1 MSNPFI
7 VNNNGLISN
16 HDTDTITEAESSNN
30 AKNNGTKKTSFEI
43 SDYVDYELS
52 TRDIDDDDLQDLVTK
67 KKNISK
73 NKNENNNP
81 DDYLRLKHY
90 ISIISETVNYH
101 LQYVCYFFPILS
113 SIITISIGSIC
124 LWLFFGCIINPI
136 EEYGVIDE
144 FYNISSRLDLQMT
157 LIKHYCL
164 GGDSEDNICICD
176 DPLIPMSRNEHN
188 SWIVAYHDNLK
199 KLKLY
204 SNEVLSVGNTNIKV
218 ESSLSIIPKQQPDIV
233 FLGESVSKYI
243 YKQKNVYTKT
253 YFVVKKM
260 QIVKFH

>member
-7 VNNNGLISN
+7 VNNGLISN
-16 HDTDTITEAESSNN
+16 NDTDMITEEESSNN
-30 AKNNGTKKTSFEI
+30 AKNNGTQKTSFEI

-52 TRDIDDDDLQDLVTK
+52 ARDIDDDLQDLVTK
-67 KKNISK
+67 KKKNISK
-73 NKNENNNP
+73 NDNNNSGGSSNN
-81 DDYLRLKHY
+81 LQHY
-90 ISIISETVNYH
+90 ISILLDTINYH

-113 SIITISIGSIC
+113 SIITISIVSIF
-124 LWLFFGCIINPI
+124 LWLFIGCIINPM

-144 FYNISSRLDLQMT
+144 YYNITSKLDLQMT
-157 LIKHYCL
+157 QIKHYCL

-176 DPLIPMSRNEHN
+176 DPLIPISRNEHN

-204 SNEVLSVGNTNIKV
+204 SNEVPGGHTNISI
-218 ESSLSIIPKQQPDIV
+218 ESLSTIPKQQPDIV

-243 YKQKNVYTKT
+243 
-253 YFVVKKM
+253 
-260 QIVKFH
+260 